1 MIETFTSGFG
11 DDLFI
16 FPEDRSPP
24 KSSLALLRPDFAIEG
39 DCQMDQTSSSTLS
52 ANTLHCALELSK
64 KSWLLA
70 IQFPDREQ
78 PSVYSIEGGDTE
90 KLMAKLIA
98 ARDCWAKVSGA
109 LPVITLCYEVGY
121 DAFWLARFLKARGIE
136 CLVIDPGSLQVN
148 RRGRRVKTD
157 RVDVKVLL
165 RILIAWCRGERHVW
179 SLVRIPSI
187 DEEDL
192 RRSHRERSRLVR
204 ERTAHINRIKGLL
217 FAQGIRGINVKSQYK
232 TLAVDKLVTGDGHR
246 LPPRL
251 ACEIAREIQRLAVV
265 QEQIAKIERE
275 RDTVPTLC
283 EATERKR
290 HLLLL
295 QLKSIGPAISALLSR
310 EVYYRQFANRRQVGS
325 FLGLT
330 PSPYNSGEEERCQ
343 GISRAG
349 SGHVRAIMIETAW
362 LWIRHQPKSAL
373 TRWFVERTAG
383 QSTRM
388 RKIMIVAVA
397 RKLAIALWRYVEHGL
412 VPQGAILNPPMTGNA
427 R

>member
-1 MIETFTSGFG
+1 MKRATAS
-11 DDLFI
+11 
-16 FPEDRSPP
+16 
-24 KSSLALLRPDFAIEG
+24 
-39 DCQMDQTSSSTLS
+39 TSST
-52 ANTLHCALELSK
+52 NTLHCALELSK

-78 PSVYSIEGGDTE
+78 PSLYPIEGGDTE
-90 KLMAKLIA
+90 KLMAKLSA
-98 ARDCWAKVSGA
+98 ARDSWAKMSGA
-109 LPVITLCYEVGY
+109 EPVITLCYEVGH
-121 DAFWLARFLKARGIE
+121 DAFWLARFVKARDVE

-148 RRGRRVKTD
+148 RRVRRVKTD
-157 RVDVKVLL
+157 RIDVKVLL
-165 RILIAWCRGERHVW
+165 RTLIAWCRGERHVW

-192 RRSHRERSRLVR
+192 RRSHRERGRLVR

-217 FAQGIRGINVKSQYK
+217 FSQGIRGINVKSKYK

-251 ACEIAREIQRLAVV
+251 TCEITREIGRLAMV
-265 QEQIAKIERE
+265 QEQIAEIERE
-275 RDTVPTLC
+275 RDTAPTPC

-290 HLLLL
+290 HVLLR
-295 QLKSIGPAISALLSR
+295 LKSIGPAISALLSR
-310 EVYYRQFANRRQVGS
+310 EVYYRQFANRRQLGS

-330 PSPYNSGEEERCQ
+330 PSPYNSGEQERCQ

-349 SGHVRAIMIETAW
+349 SGHVRAVMIEAAW

-383 QSTRM
+383 QSNRM

-397 RKLAIALWRYVEHGL
+397 RKLAIALWRYVELGL
-412 VPQGAILNPPMTGNA
+412 VPHGAILNSPMTENA